1 MTLIWGIAGGA
12 ALLVAAALVV
22 ARNNRVEVID
32 PITLVIPMSEADM
45 RDRDIAFEGIV
56 NFRDV
61 GGYLTEDGR
70 RVRQGLLY
78 RSGAL
83 HAVTENDLARLAE
96 MGVKLI
102 CDLRSHEE
110 IAAEPDRL
118 PPTVRHLHMPLQS
131 TDENLDR
138 RSRFFALLFNRRK
151 LAGMMPEFYRRVII
165 DQNARL
171 YGSLLRQFADTAN
184 LPAVVHCTA
193 GKDRTGV
200 AAALLLT
207 VLGVPEETIVADY
220 ALSNRFY
227 RHFYEY
233 GNRAVRS
240 LARLGI
246 RAEHIQPLLIAHPNT
261 IRGTLAHI
269 RERYG
274 GVEPYLR
281 NAAGLD
287 EATLERLR
295 AVFLE

>member
-1 MTLIWGIAGGA
+1 MMLIWGLAGGA

-32 PITLVIPMSEADM
+32 PVRLVIPMSEADLRE
-45 RDRDIAFEGIV
+45 RDVPLEGGV

-61 GGYLTEDGR
+61 GGYVTVDDR
-70 RVRQGLLY
+70 RVRRGLLY

-83 HAVTENDLARLAE
+83 HAVTDNDLARLAD
-96 MGVKLI
+96 MGIKLV

-110 IAAEPDRL
+110 VQDEPDRL
-118 PPTVRHLHMPLQS
+118 PPNVRHQHMPLQS

-138 RSRFFALLFNRRK
+138 RNRLFALLFNRRK

-171 YGSLLRQFADTAN
+171 YGSLLRQFADPAN

-207 VLGVPEETIVADY
+207 VLGVPEETVVADY
-220 ALSNRFY
+220 ALSNRHY

-233 GNRAVRS
+233 GNRAVQS

-246 RAEHIQPLLIAHPNT
+246 RAEHIQPLLIAHPQT

-274 GVEPYLR
+274 GIESYLR
-281 NAAGLD
+281 EAAGLD
-287 EATLERLR
+287 EVTLARLR
-295 AVFLE
+295 STFLE